1 MDFFDIVWLV
11 VCIGLPIV
19 SGIISSGKKRK
30 ARPVPPGGKRDFAG
44 DLKDVFRSIGDEIV
58 DANTEYDPD
67 EDDGDEDDWKDEWD
81 RVGDDYKTGE
91 KPEYEEELPSPS
103 YVDPP
108 FSSPFKPLQP
118 RPVTPQPA
126 SRKEQPRPVM
136 KEEPR
141 KPAAE
146 AVPVNQVPPVF
157 SPVLKTVRP
166 ASEKAAV
173 APAYATSSVHRP
185 AAVSLNMMTASSR
198 RAETLANSHAADAV
212 HAGSIGSEDE
222 RKQSGRE
229 RIDPKKLIEYN
240 AIMNPAFKEY

>member
-30 ARPVPPGGKRDFAG
+30 AGPVPPGGKRDFAG
-44 DLKDVFRSIGDEIV
+44 DLKDVLRSIGDEIV

-67 EDDGDEDDWKDEWD
+67 EDDDEDDEWD
-81 RVGDDYKTGE
+81 RVGDEYKTGDE
-91 KPEYEEELPSPS
+91 PEYEEELPSPS

-126 SRKEQPRPVM
+126 SRKETPRPVM

-146 AVPVNQVPPVF
+146 AVPMNPVPVF

-166 ASEKAAV
+166 ASEKSAA
-173 APAYATSSVHRP
+173 APAYATASVHRP
-185 AAVSLNMMTASSR
+185 AAVSLNMMTASSQ
-198 RAETLANSHAADAV
+198 RAETLAKSHAADAV
-212 HAGSIGSEDE
+212 HAGSIGSEEDG
-222 RKQSGRE
+222 KQSGRE

>member
-30 ARPVPPGGKRDFAG
+30 AKSVPPGGKRDIAA

-58 DANTEYDPD
+58 DANTKYDPD
-67 EDDGDEDDWKDEWD
+67 EDDDEDDDEWD

-91 KPEYEEELPSPS
+91 EPEYEEELPSPS
-103 YVDPP
+103 FGRPVL
-108 FSSPFKPLQP
+108 SSPFKPLQP

-126 SRKEQPRPVM
+126 SRKEPPRPVM
-136 KEEPR
+136 REEPR

-146 AVPVNQVPPVF
+146 AVPVNPVPPVF

-173 APAYATSSVHRP
+173 APAYATASVHRP

-198 RAETLANSHAADAV
+198 RAGTSAKNHAADAV

-222 RKQSGRE
+222 RKQSGNE

>member
-30 ARPVPPGGKRDFAG
+30 ARPVPPGGKRDIAD
-44 DLKDVFRSIGDEIV
+44 DLRDVFRSIGDEIV

-67 EDDGDEDDWKDEWD
+67 EDDDEEEDRKDELD

-118 RPVTPQPA
+118 RPVTPQPT
-126 SRKEQPRPVM
+126 SRKEMPRPVM
-136 KEEPR
+136 KEAPR

-146 AVPVNQVPPVF
+146 AVPTVF

-166 ASEKAAV
+166 ASEKTAV
-173 APAYATSSVHRP
+173 APASATASVRRP
-185 AAVSLNMMTASSR
+185 AAVSLNMMTASSQR
-198 RAETLANSHAADAV
+198 TETLAKSHAADAV

-222 RKQSGRE
+222 RKWSDRE

>member
-30 ARPVPPGGKRDFAG
+30 ARPVPPGGKRDIAG
-44 DLKDVFRSIGDEIV
+44 DLKDVLRSIGDEIV
-58 DANTEYDPD
+58 DANTKYDPD
-67 EDDGDEDDWKDEWD
+67 EDDDEDDEWD
-81 RVGDDYKTGE
+81 RVGDEYKTGE
-91 KPEYEEELPSPS
+91 EPEYEEELPSPS

-126 SRKEQPRPVM
+126 SRKEKPRPAV

-146 AVPVNQVPPVF
+146 AMPVNPVPVF

-166 ASEKAAV
+166 VSEKSAA
-173 APAYATSSVHRP
+173 APASATASIRRP
-185 AAVSLNMMTASSR
+185 AAVSLNMMTVSAQ
-198 RAETLANSHAADAV
+198 RAETRAKNSVPDAV
-212 HAGSIGSEDE
+212 QTVPVGDGCSG
-222 RKQSGRE
+222 KQSGRE
-229 RIDPKKLIEYN
+229 RIDAKKLIEYN